1 MSEDFLVNHPHSLL
15 AYRWI
20 TAWFHLLYYLSDKNP
35 VLEEYHLFFSKAHTP
50 SRIETD
56 LSECIRHFF
65 HYFVSLENIG
75 SITTG
80 SYETVTPDMYG
91 GSVPVAS
98 LVQAM
103 SDRDKEIFRTF
114 TIDVYMSVVDHNV
127 VVEVGIVP
135 TPEEEYWFSHLSK

>member
-1 MSEDFLVNHPHSLL
+1 MSEDYLSSHPHCFI

-20 TAWFHLLYYLSDKNP
+20 TTWVHLLYFLSDKSEA
-35 VLEEYHLFFSKAHTP
+35 LKEYHEYFSQAHTP

-56 LSECIRHFF
+56 LTECIRHFF

-75 SITTG
+75 FITKG
-80 SYETVTPDMYG
+80 SYETLTPLYG
-91 GSVPVAS
+91 ETLPLAS
-98 LVQAM
+98 LVQSM

-114 TIDVYMSVVDHNV
+114 TMDVYMSVADPTV
-127 VVEVGIVP
+127 VCEAGINP